1 MLYNSFNGI
10 SAWMVFIHLSCIY
23 FIKILSVSALKTC
36 DNLKQYS
43 YNGIN
48 ALQCPTC
55 IEQDIS
61 QVRML
66 PQNQACLADDPEA
79 EASSSWLMIKKCL
92 SIDFFSV
99 IFNET
104 PKWTAW

>member
-1 MLYNSFNGI
+1 MCYNSFNDI
-10 SAWMVFIHLSCIY
+10 SALMVFIHLSCIY
-23 FIKILSVSALKTC
+23 FIKIFSVSALKTC

-48 ALQCPTC
+48 VLQCPTC

-79 EASSSWLMIKKCL
+79 EASNS
-92 SIDFFSV
+92 
-99 IFNET
+99 
-104 PKWTAW
+104 